1 MESIKKIKELLGV
14 SCILSAASLAAVA
27 VGFCRNRTVAYTLG
41 ALAGAQCAVAAM
53 LLAEERVSDA
63 DDAEELFTPA
73 ESVRATTCMRE
84 QLRGGDTEEDLAPDP
99 HAVPLDEEASEAD
112 FH

>member
-1 MESIKKIKELLGV
+1 MESIKKIKELFGV

-27 VGFCRNRTVAYTLG
+27 VSFCRNRAVACTLG

-53 LLAEERVSDA
+53 LLTEEREA
-63 DDAEELFTPA
+63 ELKQTEELFTPA

-84 QLRGGDTEEDLAPDP
+84 QLRGGDTEEDLAPNP

-112 FH
+112 FN